1 MKLSKELKVSLLAI
15 VAAVILFL
23 GVRFLKGTEV
33 FSRFNTYYVVYENIE
48 GLTTSNPVMINGY
61 KVGQV
66 MSIKLLQAQGNQLL
80 VTMNIDEKVMLGEGA
95 STSLVSSDLLG
106 SKALYLKVG
115 DMSRPL
121 SDGDTLQ
128 SSVELGIV
136 ERVQAQ
142 ALPIAE
148 KLDSTLAR
156 VNQILGANDQSDMSN
171 IIGTLV
177 GDTTSVSSAVSNLE
191 GTTQSL
197 NNILQQN
204 ERGLNATIANLELL
218 TRQLSDPETGV
229 GSLLTKLNQ
238 KVDSLQVQSTL
249 EKLELIA
256 QNLNEI
262 TTKMN
267 NGEGSMGKLL
277 NDDSLYTNL
286 NSTARDLDL
295 LLVDFRENPKR
306 YVHFSVFGGGKD
318 RDKKKDQPEGNSAE
332 QE

>member
-1 MKLSKELKVSLLAI
+1 VKLSKELKVSLLAI
-15 VAAVILFL
+15 VAAVILFT

-33 FSRFNTYYVVYENIE
+33 FSRFNTYYVVYNNIE
-48 GLTTSNPVMINGY
+48 GLTPSNPVMINGY

-66 MSIKLLQAQGNQLL
+66 MKINLMQDQGNYLL
-80 VTMNIDEKVMLGEGA
+80 VTMNIDEKILLGKGA
-95 STSLVSSDLLG
+95 ATSLVSSDLLG

-115 DMSRPL
+115 DVSQPIN
-121 SDGDTLQ
+121 DGDTLL
-128 SSVELGIV
+128 SNVEQGIV

-156 VNQILGANDQSDMSN
+156 VNQILGTGDQSDMSN

-177 GDTTSVSSAVSNLE
+177 GDTTSISAAVNNLE
-191 GTTQSL
+191 GTTRSL
-197 NNILQQN
+197 NGILQQN
-204 ERGLNATIANLELL
+204 ERRLNATLANVEML
-218 TRQLSDPETGV
+218 TQQLSDQENGV

-249 EKLELIA
+249 DKLELIA

-267 NGEGSMGKLL
+267 EGEGTMGKLL

-286 NSTARDLDL
+286 NNATRDLDL
-295 LLVDFRENPKR
+295 LLIDVKESPKR
-306 YVHFSVFGGGKD
+306 YVHFSLFGGGKD
-318 RDKKKDQPEGNSAE
+318 KDKKDKEE
-332 QE
+332 

>member
-15 VAAVILFL
+15 VAAVILFT

-33 FSRFNTYYVVYENIE
+33 FSRFNTYYVVYNNIE
-48 GLTTSNPVMINGY
+48 GLTPSNPVMINGY

-66 MSIKLLQAQGNQLL
+66 MKINLMQDQGNYLL
-80 VTMNIDEKVMLGEGA
+80 VTMNIDEKILLGKGA
-95 STSLVSSDLLG
+95 ATSLVSSDLLG

-115 DMSRPL
+115 DVSQPIN
-121 SDGDTLQ
+121 DGDTLL
-128 SSVELGIV
+128 SNVEQGIV

-156 VNQILGANDQSDMSN
+156 VNQILGTGDQSDMSN

-177 GDTTSVSSAVSNLE
+177 GDTTSISAAVNNLE
-191 GTTQSL
+191 GTTRSL
-197 NNILQQN
+197 NGILQQN
-204 ERGLNATIANLELL
+204 ERRLNATLANVEML
-218 TRQLSDPETGV
+218 TQQLSDQENGV

-249 EKLELIA
+249 DKLELIA

-267 NGEGSMGKLL
+267 EGEGTMGKLL

-286 NSTARDLDL
+286 NNATRDLDL
-295 LLVDFRENPKR
+295 LLIDVKESPKR
-306 YVHFSVFGGGKD
+306 YVHFSLFGGGKD
-318 RDKKKDQPEGNSAE
+318 KDKKDKEE
-332 QE
+332 

>member
-66 MSIKLLQAQGNQLL
+66 MSIKLLQEQGNQLL
-80 VTMNIDEKVMLGEGA
+80 VTMNIEEKVLLGTGA

-115 DMSRPL
+115 NIGQPIR
-121 SDGDTLQ
+121 DGDTLQ
-128 SSVELGIV
+128 ATTEQGIV

-177 GDTTSVSSAVSNLE
+177 GDTTSISSAVSNLE

-204 ERGLNATIANLELL
+204 ERGLSATIANLELL
-218 TRQLSDPETGV
+218 TRQLSDPENGL
-229 GSLLTKLNQ
+229 GPLLAKLNQ
-238 KVDSLQVQSTL
+238 KIDSLQVQSTL
-249 EKLELIA
+249 EQFELIA
-256 QNLNEI
+256 KNLNDI

-286 NSTARDLDL
+286 NSTARNLDL
-295 LLVDFRENPKR
+295 LLIDFRENPKR
-306 YVHFSVFGGGKD
+306 YVHFSVFGRKD
-318 RDKKKDQPEGNSAE
+318 KDKKEDKAEETQP
-332 QE
+332 

>member
-1 MKLSKELKVSLLAI
+1 MKLSKEIKVSLLAI

-33 FSRFNTYYVVYENIE
+33 FSRFNTYYVVYDNIE

-66 MSIKLLQAQGNQLL
+66 MKIELEQNRGNSLL
-80 VTMNIDEKVMLGEGA
+80 VTMNIDEKILLGEGA
-95 STSLVSSDLLG
+95 TTSLVSSDLLG

-115 DMSRPL
+115 DISQPID
-121 SDGDTLQ
+121 DGDTLR
-128 SSVELGIV
+128 SNVELGIV

-142 ALPIAE
+142 ALPITE

-177 GDTTSVSSAVSNLE
+177 GDTTSVSAAVNNLE
-191 GTTQSL
+191 GTTRSI
-197 NNILQQN
+197 NDILQQN

-218 TRQLSDPETGV
+218 TRQLSDPENGV
-229 GSLLTKLNQ
+229 GPLLAKLNQ
-238 KVDSLQVQSTL
+238 KVDSLQIQSTI
-249 EKLELIA
+249 EEFEAIA
-256 QNLNEI
+256 QTLNQI

-267 NGEGSMGKLL
+267 EGEGSMGKLL

-318 RDKKKDQPEGNSAE
+318 KDKKKDGNE
-332 QE
+332 